1 MLASVR
7 LGEKSAATTRRRHA
21 CACAV
26 TTWRDQLY
34 LAWTGTDMHI
44 NVASSVDGREIMGKQ
59 RLAEVSY
66 KSFTESLS
74 VASTTV
80 TVGLAPALAGS
91 GARLCLAW
99 TGNDGALN
107 VLGAEHPDYPRP
119 VTFKERTAEPPS
131 LTTTEPG
138 DLAVAWTG
146 TDRHVNLLTVAEDPS
161 GAPLRMRGAKSR
173 FDEAKSD
180 NAPAVCRHEGRL
192 VIAWTG
198 SDRRI
203 NLLTVAEYGPGAPVR
218 LEEARSSSA
227 PALCSHQGRL
237 ILAWTGSD
245 RRINL
250 LTVAE
255 YGPGAPVRLEEARSS
270 SAPALCSH
278 QGRLILAWTGLD
290 RRINLASVQ

>member
-7 LGEKSAATTRRRHA
+7 LGEKSAA
-21 CACAV
+21 ACAV

-59 RLAEVSY
+59 RLAGVSY
-66 KSFTESLS
+66 KRVTKSSSGTNQS
-74 VASTTV
+74 STTE
-80 TVGLAPALAGS
+80 TVALAPALAGS
-91 GARLCLAW
+91 GARLFLTW
-99 TGNDGALN
+99 TGSDGALN

-119 VTFKERTAEPPS
+119 VTFKERTAESPS
-131 LTTTEPG
+131 LTTAGPG

-146 TDRHVNLLTVAEDPS
+146 TDRHVNLLTVAEGLP
-161 GAPLRMRGAKSR
+161 GLPLRMGSAKSR

-180 NAPAVCRHEGRL
+180 NAPAVCSHE
-192 VIAWTG
+192 
-198 SDRRI
+198 
-203 NLLTVAEYGPGAPVR
+203 
-218 LEEARSSSA
+218 
-227 PALCSHQGRL
+227 GRL

-255 YGPGAPVRLEEARSS
+255 YGPGVPVRLEEARSYGGPALCS
-270 SAPALCSH
+270 HEGRLILAWTGSDRRINLLTVAEYGPGVPVRLEEARSYGAPALCSH
-278 QGRLILAWTGLD
+278 QGRLILAWTGSD